1 MSLFELGKVVMTS
14 GINDMIQEDPSNMTF
29 LNECLKRHSM
39 GDWGDLSEDDKEM
52 NDAALEVDRTG
63 EGEPD
68 SLMSV
73 FHKEGFEFWIITE
86 WNRSATTILLPC
98 EY

>member
-1 MSLFELGKVVMTS
+1 
-14 GINDMIQEDPSNMTF
+14 
-29 LNECLKRHSM
+29 
-39 GDWGDLSEDDKEM
+39 M
-52 NDAALEVDRTG
+52 NDAAIESEK
-63 EGEPD
+63 EGNGYMD

-86 WNRSATTILLPC
+86 WDRTTTTILLPC

>member
-1 MSLFELGKVVMTS
+1 MSLFELGRVVMTS
-14 GINDMIQEDPSNMTF
+14 GVKERMEQDPSMRSF
-29 LNECLKRHSM
+29 LDGCLKRHSV
-39 GDWGDLSEDDKEM
+39 GDWGYLDEDDRKI
-52 NDAALEVDRTG
+52 NDAALEVERTG

-73 FHKEGFEFWIITE
+73 YRKDGSEYWIITE
-86 WNRSATTILLPC
+86 WNRSVTTILLPC